1 MQNTTKGIKERI
13 ERLIDLDPYN
23 AIRME
28 LLLDKAIGEV
38 NLMVKDGIPQQKLKK
53 RLKNLYIA

>member
-1 MQNTTKGIKERI
+1 MQNTTKSIKERI